1 MAGHT
6 LLARVE
12 LSEPHFGRELIG
24 RAPLAPPPIRTPA
37 SMDATTSTITFPS
50 TSPDTDFTRELPC
63 TSSRPLDR
71 IGRAGA
77 WSLSTLGPA
86 RLALEARMAGRL
98 GARGLSRSQS
108 PHGRTSRPS
117 LADSPV
123 VATQA
128 RVGSLS

>member
-37 SMDATTSTITFPS
+37 SMDATTSTITVPS
-50 TSPDTDFTRELPC
+50 TRLDTDFTRELPC

-77 WSLSTLGPA
+77 WSLSALAQPVSHPRHEWQVDSVLVDCPGLKVRMGACHALRLLTL
-86 RLALEARMAGRL
+86 
-98 GARGLSRSQS
+98 
-108 PHGRTSRPS
+108 
-117 LADSPV
+117 
-123 VATQA
+123 
-128 RVGSLS
+128 